1 MGSPR
6 EPKAPAPS
14 AGFLPLA
21 CKPGSTP
28 LPPASTLLL
37 MPGPQRSLL
46 PLWLL
51 GSAAFVGL
59 ILCQVAVGSTGV
71 SGLGQVL
78 GALASLMNL
87 GEALPGAEQA
97 IHELRLWR
105 ALCASLAGAALAISG
120 VYLQGL
126 FRNPLAAPGVLGVSA
141 GATLGATLAILLVGG
156 YGPELLLEG
165 TRSWTPYALSF
176 CSFLGAVVTV
186 ALVLGI
192 AQGPGRSGAAT
203 LILVGVAVNATLG
216 GIFVAI
222 QALVLDDWQVAQAM
236 LAWSFGT
243 LRDREPYHVGMILA
257 GLIPALLVIPRAA
270 FALDLFAGGEVDAR
284 RLGVSTRAMRWLVVG
299 VASGATACAVSAVGA
314 IGFVGLVVPH
324 IARKF
329 VGAGHARLL
338 PAAALIGALLLPTL
352 DLLQLV
358 IMGSAIL
365 PPGALTALLGGPF
378 FLFILLTQTRD
389 RSW

>member
-6 EPKAPAPS
+6 EQKTPASS
-14 AGFLPLA
+14 ASFLRLA
-21 CKPGSTP
+21 SKPGSTP

-51 GSAAFVGL
+51 GSVAFVGL
-59 ILCQVAVGSTGV
+59 ILCQVAVGSTGI

-78 GALASLMNL
+78 RALASLMNL
-87 GEALPGAEQA
+87 SEALPGAEQA

-314 IGFVGLVVPH
+314 IGFVGLV
-324 IARKF
+324 RKF

-358 IMGSAIL
+358 IMGRAIL

>member
-1 MGSPR
+1 M
-6 EPKAPAPS
+6 
-14 AGFLPLA
+14 
-21 CKPGSTP
+21 STRP
-28 LPPASTLLL
+28 
-37 MPGPQRSLL
+37 RSLL
-46 PLWLL
+46 PIWLL
-51 GSAAFVGL
+51 GLSALVLLTLG
-59 ILCQVAVGSTGV
+59 QVAIGSTGRSTWAEALQAV
-71 SGLGQVL
+71 GGVL
-78 GALASLMNL
+78 GW
-87 GEALPGAEQA
+87 GDPLPGADQA

-176 CSFLGAVVTV
+176 CSFLGAVATV
-186 ALVLGI
+186 ALVLSI
-192 AQGPGRSGAAT
+192 ARGPGRSDAAT

-222 QALVLDDWQVAQAM
+222 QALVLDDWAVAQAM
-236 LAWSFGT
+236 LAWNFGT
-243 LRDREPYHVGMILA
+243 LRDREPYHVGMILV

-270 FALDLFAGGEVDAR
+270 FALDLFAGGDTDAR
-284 RLGVSTRAMRWLVVG
+284 RLGVSTRSMRWMVVA

-314 IGFVGLVVPH
+314 IGFIGLVVPH
-324 IARKF
+324 ITRSL
-329 VGAGHARLL
+329 VGSGHARLL
-338 PAAALIGALLLPTL
+338 PASALLGALLLPTL
-352 DLLQLV
+352 DLLQLGL
-358 IMGSAIL
+358 MGRAVL

-378 FLFILLTQTRD
+378 FLFILLTQTRE

>member
-1 MGSPR
+1 
-6 EPKAPAPS
+6 
-14 AGFLPLA
+14 
-21 CKPGSTP
+21 
-28 LPPASTLLL
+28 

-176 CSFLGAVVTV
+176 CSFLGAVGTV

-192 AQGPGRSGAAT
+192 APGPGRAGAAT
-203 LILVGVAVNATLG
+203 LTLVGVAVNATLG

>member
-1 MGSPR
+1 M
-6 EPKAPAPS
+6 
-14 AGFLPLA
+14 
-21 CKPGSTP
+21 
-28 LPPASTLLL
+28 
-37 MPGPQRSLL
+37 
-46 PLWLL
+46 
-51 GSAAFVGL
+51 
-59 ILCQVAVGSTGV
+59 
-71 SGLGQVL
+71 
-78 GALASLMNL
+78 
-87 GEALPGAEQA
+87 
-97 IHELRLWR
+97 
-105 ALCASLAGAALAISG
+105 
-120 VYLQGL
+120 
-126 FRNPLAAPGVLGVSA
+126 
-141 GATLGATLAILLVGG
+141 
-156 YGPELLLEG
+156 
-165 TRSWTPYALSF
+165 
-176 CSFLGAVVTV
+176 
-186 ALVLGI
+186 
-192 AQGPGRSGAAT
+192 GPGRSGAAT
-203 LILVGVAVNATLG
+203 LILGGVAVNATLG